1 MFFKFINIAHQIYF
15 EFILLNDVNNV
26 VFIDN
31 SKSAGKTNGLN
42 PEKSQQP
49 ETEAQECHTN

>member
-1 MFFKFINIAHQIYF
+1 MRINNNNIKTKVCFFKFINIAHQIYF

-42 PEKSQQP
+42 PEKS
-49 ETEAQECHTN
+49 